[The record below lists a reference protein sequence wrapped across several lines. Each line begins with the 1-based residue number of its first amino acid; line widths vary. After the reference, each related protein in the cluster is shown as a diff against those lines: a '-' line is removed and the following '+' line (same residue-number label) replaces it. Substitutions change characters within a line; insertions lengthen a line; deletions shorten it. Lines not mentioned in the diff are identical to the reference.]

1 LKTIPQ
7 NGTILWSA
15 HILAALSIDATPLS
29 GSVSPST
36 TSGLRATIS
45 TDTSS
50 LAVTLPSLWVTFIIV
65 LLKLLGL
72 GVLLFKVDHSVSR
85 NWLIEQAILVV
96 GVARD
101 YRRLRNVNFIVDI
114 LNSLVLR
121 TFFVRE
127 WDHSEGRRD
136 DFLLM
141 LKGSL
146 IVIHELIDCGLV
158 LWGVFLRY

>member
-1 LKTIPQ
+1 
-7 NGTILWSA
+7 
-15 HILAALSIDATPLS
+15 
-29 GSVSPST
+29 
-36 TSGLRATIS
+36 
-45 TDTSS
+45 
-50 LAVTLPSLWVTFIIV
+50 
-65 LLKLLGL
+65 
-72 GVLLFKVDHSVSR
+72 
-85 NWLIEQAILVV
+85 VV

-101 YRRLRNVNFIVDI
+101 YRRLRNVNVIVDI

-158 LWGVFLRY
+158 L